1 MPQDLVEREAALQTL
16 ERCLHDVGAQ
26 GGRIALIAG
35 EAGIGKTSVLRAF
48 AKAQPKTPVWWGACD
63 ALQTPHPLAPL
74 LDIARELKPR
84 FAAHLGGPRPALFDA
99 VLDELRLAPA
109 PVLVVVEDAHWAD
122 DATLDWLKFLGRR
135 IERTRALL
143 LISYRDDEVTAAH
156 PLRPVLGE
164 LPPEACTRLDLP
176 RLSPAGVLEL
186 ARRLGSKPEG
196 VHEAT
201 RGNAFFATEMLRDK
215 EAPRSRVPRS
225 VQDVVLA
232 RYARLPAS
240 VRALLQGVA
249 VVPGR
254 AERWLVDALLAPSAQ
269 DIDGALASGLLL
281 AEGSTLSYRHELGR
295 IAVEASI
302 MAPTAQGLHA
312 RVLAALSAPE
322 RQIAP
327 ARLAHHAVAADDR
340 DAVTLWAPLAAEEAT
355 QREAHRE
362 AAQQWRLALQLGR
375 PRDEAQRL
383 HWLNRFAIVAN
394 QNAWYAETLEAL
406 RSLEAGYRALG
417 DEAAGAMHLA
427 RQAVPLT
434 QMLRNP
440 EAAAVLR
447 EAIARVDALPA
458 SGAKAQVWSLR
469 CSLSM
474 LDREYE
480 DSVRWGRLAIEMATA
495 VDDRTALDRAAIST
509 GAALLF
515 VDFAAGRE
523 MLLGLDSR
531 RRQAGQ
537 WPGVAAVL
545 GMIGSGC
552 GELMHLAEAEGYLQE
567 CVSLCESRDWA
578 HDYQRAWL
586 ALCRLGRGRWDAA
599 AADAELVLRRVP
611 QADMSR
617 LMALLALA
625 RVRLRRGDPGA
636 DALLDEALGM
646 AEASA
651 TLQRLA
657 PTACARAEAAFERG
671 DKAALVL
678 EVDRALPLARAKGH
692 PWFVG
697 ELSYWLWRVGAIAA
711 APSGCAQPYVLEM
724 AGRWRDAAGAWQ
736 ALGCP
741 FERARALGLGD
752 AVAKQEAL
760 AAFEA
765 LGALPA
771 ADALRRRLREAGVRG
786 VARGAREST
795 RAHPCGLTH
804 AEMKVLALMA
814 AGLRNAEIAEC
825 LHRSVR
831 TVDHHVAGVL
841 AKLAV
846 DSRQAAVRRAEQEG
860 WLAGAAGAGA
870 ASAI

>member
-1 MPQDLVEREAALQTL
+1 MPYLVEREAALQAL
-16 ERCLHDVGAQ
+16 DHGLREVGN
-26 GGRIALIAG
+26 GSGRIALIAG
-35 EAGIGKTSVLRAF
+35 EAGIGKTSLLRAF
-48 AKAQPKTPVWWGACD
+48 AQAHPNTPLWWGACD

-74 LDIARELKPR
+74 LDIAREAKPR

-109 PVLVVVEDAHWAD
+109 PVIVVVEDAHWAD

-135 IERTRALL
+135 IERTRAML

-164 LPPEACTRLDLP
+164 LPPKARTRLDLP
-176 RLSPAGVLEL
+176 RLTPAGVLEL

-215 EAPRSRVPRS
+215 EVPRSSVPRS

-232 RYARLPAS
+232 RYARLPAP
-240 VRALLQGVA
+240 VQALLQCVA

-254 AERWLVDALLAPSAQ
+254 AERWLVDALLAPSVQ
-269 DIDGALASGLLL
+269 DMDAALASGLLL
-281 AEGSTLSYRHELGR
+281 AEGSSLSYRHELGR

-302 MAPTAQGLHA
+302 TAPTAQGLHA
-312 RVLAALSAPE
+312 RVLAALAAPDRE
-322 RQIAP
+322 AAS
-327 ARLAHHAVAADDR
+327 ARLVHHAVAADDR
-340 DAVTLWAPLAAEEAT
+340 EAVTLWAPQAAEEAT
-355 QREAHRE
+355 QREAYRE
-362 AAQQWRLALQLGR
+362 AARQWRLALQFGR
-375 PRDEAQRL
+375 PRDETQRL
-383 HWLNRFAIVAN
+383 HWLSQLAASAN
-394 QNAWYAETLEAL
+394 QNSWHRETLDAL
-406 RSLEAGYRALG
+406 QKLEAGYHGLG
-417 DEAAGAMHLA
+417 DVAASAMHLA
-427 RQAVPLT
+427 RQALSLT
-434 QMLRNP
+434 QLLRHP

-447 EAIARVDALPA
+447 EAVARVDALPA
-458 SGAKAQVWSLR
+458 SAAKADVWSVH
-469 CSLSM
+469 CWLSM
-474 LDREYE
+474 LDRDYD
-480 DSVRWGRLAIEMATA
+480 DSVRWGRQAIAMATD
-495 VDDRTALDRAAIST
+495 VNDRTALDRAVMAT

-515 VDFAAGRE
+515 IDMPAGRE
-523 MLLGLDSR
+523 MLLGLDKR

-537 WPGVAAVL
+537 WRGVTAVL

-567 CVSLCESRDWA
+567 CVTLCEARDWSFEYA
-578 HDYQRAWL
+578 RAWL
-586 ALCRLGRGRWDAA
+586 ALCRFGRGRWADA
-599 AADAELVLRRVP
+599 AADAELVLRRIP
-611 QADMSR
+611 QADVSR

-636 DALLDEALGM
+636 DVLLDEALGM

-651 TLQRLA
+651 TLQRQA
-657 PTACARAEAAFERG
+657 PTACARAEAAFARG
-671 DKAALVL
+671 DKAAVVL

-697 ELSYWLWRVGAIAA
+697 ELSYWLWRVGAIAPAAEGCA
-711 APSGCAQPYVLEM
+711 APYALEM
-724 AGRWRDAAGAWQ
+724 AGRWRDAADAWQ

-752 AVAKQEAL
+752 AVAQQEAL

-765 LGALPA
+765 LGAGPA
-771 ADALRRRLREAGVRG
+771 AEALRRRLRESGVRG

-795 RAHPCGLTH
+795 RSHPCGLTG

-814 AGLRNAEIAEC
+814 EGLRNADIAAR

-841 AKLAV
+841 AKLGV
-846 DSRQAAVRRAEQEG
+846 DSRQTAVRRAEHEG
-860 WLAGAAGAGA
+860 WLAGPAGA
-870 ASAI
+870 AAASAN